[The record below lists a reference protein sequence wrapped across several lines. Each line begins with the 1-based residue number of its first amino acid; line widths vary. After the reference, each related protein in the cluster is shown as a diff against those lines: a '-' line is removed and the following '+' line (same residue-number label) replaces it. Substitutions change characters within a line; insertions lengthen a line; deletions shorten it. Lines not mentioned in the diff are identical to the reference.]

1 MTKMMGMAATT
12 GEALSP
18 HPPGSGLSPLV
29 MSPHSGSYNH
39 LIWQEGKLRNT
50 ESSRTQS
57 QGNLLTSESFLLGTI
72 SNCPY
77 VSNRK
82 PKESPEGTWLDK
94 VQLTLPHVGCG
105 LEHRRQR
112 QRLQEAR
119 PGCRQLP
126 DAWGQGRT
134 VWDWVCSEPSGAGF
148 PYPLPTY
155 LGGPFAAASSGPAAR
170 PRQH

>member
-1 MTKMMGMAATT
+1 M
-12 GEALSP
+12 
-18 HPPGSGLSPLV
+18 
-29 MSPHSGSYNH
+29 
-39 LIWQEGKLRNT
+39 
-50 ESSRTQS
+50 
-57 QGNLLTSESFLLGTI
+57 GTI

-82 PKESPEGTWLDK
+82 PKESPEGIWLDK
-94 VQLTLPHVGCG
+94 VQLTVPHVGCG

-112 QRLQEAR
+112 QLLQEAR

-126 DAWGQGRT
+126 DSWGPGRT
-134 VWDWVCSEPSGAGF
+134 VWDRVCSEPSEAGC

-170 PRQH
+170 PRQHWTAGALLPGRGSEVAPLPPGLPVVGIDKGDTTEESGELLLPPWPEGPSIFPHQPEPTKPCS